1 MSSASSPLEAL
12 IKETKASFMIAK
24 SDGVLDLPE
33 VIQIAVE
40 VSQKVQKIAGLSGSE
55 KKAMLLMAL
64 RKGLET
70 SGGLD
75 CLPGFKD
82 ASLETKQAFED
93 QLINA
98 ASVSIDMVLSAAS
111 GKLDLRKPSSW
122 MQCLPVCMGLAKT
135 VMTPKDTA
143 VLEEAKKAAENTAAT
158 SVTTVTMVT
167 ESTVPAES
175 TVLNTPS
182 S

>member
-1 MSSASSPLEAL
+1 MSSAMASPLEVL
-12 IKETKASFMIAK
+12 IKETKCSFMIAK
-24 SDGVLDLPE
+24 SDGVLDASE

-70 SGGLD
+70 SGGVD
-75 CLPGFKD
+75 SLPGFSD
-82 ASLETKQAFED
+82 ASAETKKAFEE

-111 GKLDLRKPSSW
+111 GKLDLRKPSNW

-135 VMTPKDTA
+135 VMSPKDTA
-143 VLEEAKKAAENTAAT
+143 VLQEAKKAVEADANS
-158 SVTTVTMVT
+158 SVTAVTAVT
-167 ESTVPAES
+167 A
-175 TVLNTPS
+175 VLDLDAK
-182 S
+182 

>member
-1 MSSASSPLEAL
+1 MSSVSSPLEAL

-24 SDGVLDLPE
+24 SDGVLDASE

-70 SGGLD
+70 SGGVSS
-75 CLPGFKD
+75 LPGFSD
-82 ASLETKQAFED
+82 ASEETKQAFED

-98 ASVSIDMVLSAAS
+98 ASVAIDMVLCAAS

-122 MQCLPVCMGLAKT
+122 MQCLPICMGLAKT
-135 VMTPKDTA
+135 VMSPKDTA
-143 VLEEAKKAAENTAAT
+143 VLQEAKKAVEDTATTAAST
-158 SVTTVTMVT
+158 TVTTVTV
-167 ESTVPAES
+167 VAE
-175 TVLNTPS
+175 PS

>member
-1 MSSASSPLEAL
+1 MSLEDL
-12 IKETKASFMIAK
+12 IKETKVSFMIAK
-24 SDGVLDLPE
+24 SDGVLDASE

-70 SGGLD
+70 SGGVSS
-75 CLPGFKD
+75 LPGFKD
-82 ASLETKQAFED
+82 ASAETKQAFED

-135 VMTPKDTA
+135 AMSPKDA
-143 VLEEAKKAAENTAAT
+143 VVLEEAKKAAEHAAAT
-158 SVTTVTMVT
+158 SVTAVTMV
-167 ESTVPAES
+167 EEPAAAAAAAEP
-175 TVLNTPS
+175 TVLNVPS

>member
-1 MSSASSPLEAL
+1 MSSVVSPLEAL

-24 SDGVLDLPE
+24 SDGVLDASE

-40 VSQKVQKIAGLSGSE
+40 VSQKVQKVAGLSGSE

-70 SGGLD
+70 SGGVSS
-75 CLPGFKD
+75 LPGFSN
-82 ASLETKQAFED
+82 ASAETKQAFED

-135 VMTPKDTA
+135 AMSPKDTA
-143 VLEEAKKAAENTAAT
+143 VLEEAKKAVEVVSTE
-158 SVTTVTMVT
+158 VTPVTVVD
-167 ESTVPAES
+167 VDAK
-175 TVLNTPS
+175 
-182 S
+182 

>member
-24 SDGVLDLPE
+24 SDGVLDASE

-40 VSQKVQKIAGLSGSE
+40 VSQKVQKVAGLSGSE

-70 SGGLD
+70 SGGVAS
-75 CLPGFKD
+75 LPGFSN
-82 ASLETKQAFED
+82 ASAETKQAFED

-135 VMTPKDTA
+135 VMSPKDTA
-143 VLEEAKKAAENTAAT
+143 VLEEAKKAVEPTT
-158 SVTTVTMVT
+158 EVTVVTTVVD
-167 ESTVPAES
+167 VDAK
-175 TVLNTPS
+175 
-182 S
+182 

>member
-1 MSSASSPLEAL
+1 MSTVLSSPLEAL

-24 SDGVLDLPE
+24 SDGVLDASE

-64 RKGLET
+64 KKGLET
-70 SGGLD
+70 SGGVAS
-75 CLPGFKD
+75 LPGFSN
-82 ASLETKQAFED
+82 ASVETKQAFED
-93 QLINA
+93 QLIGA

-135 VMTPKDTA
+135 MMTPKDTA
-143 VLEEAKKAAENTAAT
+143 VLEEAKKAVEDTAN
-158 SVTTVTMVT
+158 TTVTPVTMVV
-167 ESTVPAES
+167 ESTSSGA
-175 TVLNTPS
+175 TGPS
-182 S
+182 AVFV

>member
-1 MSSASSPLEAL
+1 MSTATASPLEAL

-24 SDGVLDLPE
+24 SDGVLDASE

-40 VSQKVQKIAGLSGSE
+40 VSQKVQKVAGLSGSE

-70 SGGLD
+70 SGGVAS
-75 CLPGFKD
+75 LPGFSN
-82 ASLETKQAFED
+82 ASAETKQAFED

-111 GKLDLRKPSSW
+111 GNLDLRKPSSW

-135 VMTPKDTA
+135 VMSPRDTA
-143 VLEEAKKAAENTAAT
+143 VLEEAKKEAEHAAA
-158 SVTTVTMVT
+158 TTVTAVTMVEEPT
-167 ESTVPAES
+167 ASTAA
-175 TVLNTPS
+175 PS

>member
-1 MSSASSPLEAL
+1 MSTASSPLEAL

-40 VSQKVQKIAGLSGSE
+40 ISQKVQKIAGLSGSE

-70 SGGLD
+70 SGGVGS
-75 CLPGFKD
+75 LPGFGE
-82 ASLETKQAFED
+82 ASAETKQAFED

-98 ASVSIDMVLSAAS
+98 ASLSIDMVLSAAS

-135 VMTPKDTA
+135 IMSQKDTV
-143 VLEEAKKAAENTAAT
+143 VLEEAKKAVEDSANV
-158 SVTTVTMVT
+158 SVTAVTMVT
-167 ESTVPAES
+167 EEVTATGP
-175 TVLNTPS
+175 TGPTDPS

>member
-1 MSSASSPLEAL
+1 MSSVMASPLEVL
-12 IKETKASFMIAK
+12 IKETKCSFMIAK
-24 SDGVLDLPE
+24 SDGVLDVSE

-70 SGGLD
+70 SGGVD
-75 CLPGFKD
+75 SLPGFGD
-82 ASLETKQAFED
+82 ASAETKKAFEE
-93 QLINA
+93 QLISA

-111 GKLDLRKPSSW
+111 GKLDLRKPSNW

-135 VMTPKDTA
+135 VMSPKDTA
-143 VLEEAKKAAENTAAT
+143 VLQEAKKAVEDLAPNA
-158 SVTTVTMVT
+158 TTVTAVT
-167 ESTVPAES
+167 AVIDLDAK
-175 TVLNTPS
+175 
-182 S
+182 